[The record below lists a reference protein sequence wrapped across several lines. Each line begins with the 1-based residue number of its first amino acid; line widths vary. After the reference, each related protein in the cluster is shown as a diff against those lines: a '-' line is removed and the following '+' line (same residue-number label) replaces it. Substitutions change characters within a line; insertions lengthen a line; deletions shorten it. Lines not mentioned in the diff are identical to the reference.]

1 MDRFRTMFIYIMII
15 FFCGCKTTRKS
26 VYQEKVK
33 DSTVRNIILESKN
46 ILEVSTICDSLGN
59 AKEFFQEI
67 ETGTGTT
74 KVTLKDNKLKVESK
88 NDSIVYVD
96 RWREKIIDNSKL
108 VTKYVIPF
116 WCWLYMGFVTIL
128 VLISFK
134 VIRLN

>member
-1 MDRFRTMFIYIMII
+1 MERFKTMFIYIVII
-15 FFCGCKTTRKS
+15 FFCGCKTTKKS
-26 VYQEKVK
+26 TYVEKVK

-46 ILEVSTICDSLGN
+46 ILQVSTICDSLGN
-59 AKEFFQEI
+59 AKEFSQVI
-67 ETGTGTT
+67 ETGSGIT
-74 KVTLKDNKLKVESK
+74 KVTLKDNKLQVETK

-116 WCWLYMGFVTIL
+116 WCWLYMGFVTFL

-134 VIRLN
+134 VVRLN

>member
-1 MDRFRTMFIYIMII
+1 MDRFRTMFIYILII

-33 DSTVRNIILESKN
+33 DSTVRNIVLESKN

-59 AKEFFQEI
+59 AKEFFQVI
-67 ETGTGTT
+67 DTGTGTT
-74 KVTLKDNKLKVESK
+74 KVSLIGNNLKVETK
-88 NDSIVYVD
+88 TDSIVYVD
-96 RWREKIIDNSKL
+96 RWREKIIDNSKII
-108 VTKYVIPF
+108 TKYVIPL

-134 VIRLN
+134 VIRLR